1 MDKKVLEILFEDF
14 AKMPELDEND
24 RKRIVEDAKKHPE
37 KYSTRQKSGKFY
49 TNEEKEKYIEE
60 SLECK
65 LP

>member
-24 RKRIVEDAKKHPE
+24 RKRIVEDAKKHTE
-37 KYSTRQKSGKFY
+37 KYSTRQKLGKFY

-60 SLECK
+60 SLERK

>member
-1 MDKKVLEILFEDF
+1 
-14 AKMPELDEND
+14 MPELDEND

-37 KYSTRQKSGKFY
+37 KYSTRQRLGKFY

-60 SLECK
+60 SLERK

>member
-24 RKRIVEDAKKHPE
+24 RIRIVEDAKKHPE

-60 SLECK
+60 SLERK